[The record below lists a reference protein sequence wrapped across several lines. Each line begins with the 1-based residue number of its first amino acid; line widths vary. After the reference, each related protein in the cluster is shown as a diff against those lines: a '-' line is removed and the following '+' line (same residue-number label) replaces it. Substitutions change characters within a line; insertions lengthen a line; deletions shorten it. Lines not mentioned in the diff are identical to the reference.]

1 MGNEKM
7 TGDNVFNLGVHTG
20 IKLMENKIQE
30 HCELGKPVMANGE
43 LFFFKTARQNLMDI
57 MDDLDEECGVEKER
71 KYIVPISRKYGDH
84 IDKREILIKAN
95 NAEAAMFIAIKDL
108 ECNNWFNTWIV
119 DRDFDN
125 YKCLEQG

>member
-1 MGNEKM
+1 MGNEK
-7 TGDNVFNLGVHTG
+7 TICEDAFNLGVQTG

-71 KYIVPISRKYGDH
+71 KYIVPICRKYGNQ
-84 IDKREILIKAN
+84 DKREMLIKAN
-95 NAEAAMFIAIKDL
+95 SAETAMFIAIRDL
-108 ECNNWFNTWIV
+108 ECNGWSNPWIV
-119 DRDFDN
+119 DRDSDN
-125 YKCLEQG
+125 YKCLE